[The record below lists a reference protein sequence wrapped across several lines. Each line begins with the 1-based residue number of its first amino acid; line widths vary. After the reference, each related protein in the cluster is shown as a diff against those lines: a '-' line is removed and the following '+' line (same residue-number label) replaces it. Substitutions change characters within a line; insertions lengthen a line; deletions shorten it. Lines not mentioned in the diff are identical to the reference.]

1 MQECVLQMS
10 QSLRRE
16 IDAKL
21 LYTGQMAAQ
30 ALPKTRPLGLLRGT
44 VPPGQSPKLEP
55 GEFFGE

>member
-1 MQECVLQMS
+1 MQECVRQMA

-21 LYTGQMAAQ
+21 FCMGKMAAQ

-44 VPPGQSPKLEP
+44 IPPGQSPKLEP
-55 GEFFGE
+55 GDFFGG